1 MPRPF
6 PYFNSVHVSQLDRIE
21 SKLDWLISF
30 SHTEGHT
37 IMAAI
42 DDLNAKIDEVAAK
55 IETVGADLATEI
67 AALAAANGASGTP
80 DAAIAASVVKL
91 QALSDRLTAIAA
103 TMPPPAPTP

>member
-55 IETVGADLATEI
+55 IETVG
-67 AALAAANGASGTP
+67 GQRSKRHSRRCYRCFGCQASGP
-80 DAAIAASVVKL
+80 
-91 QALSDRLTAIAA
+91 Q
-103 TMPPPAPTP
+103 